1 MNPILVIGVVFLI
14 LLACGVV
21 FDLRRRRLDA
31 ARRNLGLEAR
41 NARGAAESHGGVG
54 GADVQGRYGGP
65 GL

>member
-1 MNPILVIGVVFLI
+1 MNPILVIGLVFLV
-14 LLACGVV
+14 LLACGVA
-21 FDLRRRRLDA
+21 FDLRQRRLGT